1 MYLIVGLGNP
11 GIAYLNTRHNVG
23 FCAVDHLADKLN
35 IAVNRYKHKAL
46 VGEGFVSGKKVMLAK
61 PQTYMN
67 LSGESVQELM
77 AYYKVDLAHLVVLYD
92 DIDLEIGAL
101 RIRGA
106 GSAGTHNGMR
116 SVIACLGEDDFA
128 RIRIGVGRQQTGRD
142 LASYVLSKPDQEE
155 QALLATAYEQAAD
168 AVLLMIQGKLADA
181 QAKYNKRKK
190 PKQEQ
195 QDTTISQQE
204 G

>member
-77 AYYKVDLAHLVVLYD
+77 AYYKVELAHLVVLYA
-92 DIDLEIGAL
+92 DIDLEIGDL
-101 RIRGA
+101 RI
-106 GSAGTHNGMR
+106 
-116 SVIACLGEDDFA
+116 
-128 RIRIGVGRQQTGRD
+128 
-142 LASYVLSKPDQEE
+142 LS
-155 QALLATAYEQAAD
+155 LIHIY
-168 AVLLMIQGKLADA
+168 AVLRAAQVRQTRRRWLRSPRRKSKKL
-181 QAKYNKRKK
+181 Q
-190 PKQEQ
+190 
-195 QDTTISQQE
+195 S
-204 G
+204 